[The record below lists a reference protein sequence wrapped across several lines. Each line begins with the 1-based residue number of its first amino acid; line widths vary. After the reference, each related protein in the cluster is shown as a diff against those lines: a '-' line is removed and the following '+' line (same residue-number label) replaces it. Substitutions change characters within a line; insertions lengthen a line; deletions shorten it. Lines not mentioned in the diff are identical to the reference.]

1 MTELVALHSVLRRG
15 REEGYDATHERI
27 PEDLIEAH
35 RRAGIQDWRIWR
47 SGHDLFHLV
56 ECDDFGA
63 AMHSLESEPANP
75 RWQAVMR
82 ADSNAAVRS
91 RSGARRAEGR
101 GNRLIKH
108 EAGGPGD
115 GPAHVP
121 TGVGYDERL
130 LSSFPAPAE
139 RRRLP
144 LAGRAGARAP
154 RGPPV
159 ASA

>member
-63 AMHSLESEPANP
+63 AMRSLESEPANR
-75 RWQAVMR
+75 RWQAVLGDYVDHFR
-82 ADSNAAVRS
+82 VTP
-91 RSGARRAEGR
+91 SG
-101 GNRLIKH
+101 
-108 EAGGPGD
+108 
-115 GPAHVP
+115 
-121 TGVGYDERL
+121 T
-130 LSSFPAPAE
+130 
-139 RRRLP
+139 LP
-144 LAGRAGARAP
+144 LPLVWRMRDQIETISSTDG
-154 RGPPV
+154 
-159 ASA
+159 